1 MMGESATRE
10 REIRAGKAA
19 RRKAAHRK
27 IKERSIHGE
36 KHENTVWVPHAE
48 TLPEP
53 AGPGV
58 TRRVLAY
65 NKGLMC
71 VENTFEKGAVG
82 ALHSHPH
89 TQITY
94 VVSGRFRFTIGG
106 EVREVTAGDTMLKTD
121 GIIHGCEALEPGVL
135 LDIFTPMREDFV

>member
-1 MMGESATRE
+1 MTE
-10 REIRAGKAA
+10 KYA
-19 RRKAAHRK
+19 R
-27 IKERSIHGE
+27 
-36 KHENTVWVPHAE
+36 WVPNETAE
-48 TLPEP
+48 PQSGGE
-53 AGPGV
+53 GV

-65 NKGLMC
+65 TDGLMC

-94 VVSGRFRFTIGG
+94 VVEGVFSFTIDG
-106 EVREVTAGDTMLKTD
+106 ETRTVRKGDTMLKEN
-121 GIIHGCEALEPGVL
+121 GVIHGCTCLEEGIL